1 MKKLSLLLMNAFWE
15 NSHSC
20 AGASLS
26 WARLQCASE
35 VYSVNAFLRY
45 WHVTV
50 EAMANGYSCILLQ
63 SCIYI
68 CIQQVENLEIQLH
81 FDCRCRYTQQADGS
95 WMVSAGTGRDA
106 PADAKATASVAGASV
121 TVSASTWRYFTAG
134 EHDSNRRHAGTG
146 RDAPADAEATASA
159 AGASVTVS
167 VSTWRY
173 FNAGQHA
180 STWWHCCWKR

>member
-1 MKKLSLLLMNAFWE
+1 MLLKKLSLLLMNAFWE

-50 EAMANGYSCILLQ
+50 EATVTCCILLQ

-95 WMVSAGTGRDA
+95 GMVSAGSGRDA
-106 PADAKATASVAGASV
+106 PADAK
-121 TVSASTWRYFTAG
+121 
-134 EHDSNRRHAGTG
+134 
-146 RDAPADAEATASA
+146 ATASA